1 MKKKTVD
8 SLKQNPQGIG
18 FYVRENI
25 SKVCLCRTNIHL
37 SDQKPIAPADS
48 RGIHSEVV
56 NPKIKTHEK

>member
-8 SLKQNPQGIG
+8 SLKQNQQGIG

-25 SKVCLCRTNIHL
+25 ARCVFVRQIFICPTKNLAR
-37 SDQKPIAPADS
+37 QIAG
-48 RGIHSEVV
+48 GIHSEVV